1 MIQPSSQSKGRTITG
16 IPTPADLLDAHSM
29 LAHHYPRTPLYFSAA
44 LSRQSGCEVFVKY
57 ENHGPVRSFKARG
70 ALYRLSLLSTDE
82 RRRGVVAAST
92 GNHGQGIAYAARVLG
107 ISATVVVPDGTP
119 ELKTDAIESHDCEL
133 RIIGGDLAESNEEAQ
148 TIAAREGKLFVE
160 DGNDGGLMAGAA
172 SIAWEVLEELPDVS
186 AFVVPVGGGNLI
198 AAIALVTKCINPE
211 VRVIGV
217 QSEAAPAVHDSW
229 KRGTVV
235 EAPCSTFAGGLA
247 TSYPGELAFEVIRD
261 GVDEIHLVSEADLR
275 RGIVAALETTG
286 QVIEGAGAAGF
297 AALEKHSSDWRGMK
311 VALVLSGGN
320 FPLDALARLLTEAG
334 LR

>member
-16 IPTPADLLDAHSM
+16 IPAPADLLDAHSM

-70 ALYRLSLLSTDE
+70 ALYRLSLLSADE

-172 SIAWEVLEELPDVS
+172 SIAWEVLEELPGRFGVRRPRRRRQPDRSDRTRHEVHQPRGSGHRS
-186 AFVVPVGGGNLI
+186 A
-198 AAIALVTKCINPE
+198 
-211 VRVIGV
+211 VRGRPR
-217 QSEAAPAVHDSW
+217 STRLMETRDGC
-229 KRGTVV
+229 RGTVLNV
-235 EAPCSTFAGGLA
+235 RGRSCD
-247 TSYPGELAFEVIRD
+247 ELSR
-261 GVDEIHLVSEADLR
+261 
-275 RGIVAALETTG
+275 
-286 QVIEGAGAAGF
+286 
-297 AALEKHSSDWRGMK
+297 
-311 VALVLSGGN
+311 
-320 FPLDALARLLTEAG
+320 
-334 LR
+334 